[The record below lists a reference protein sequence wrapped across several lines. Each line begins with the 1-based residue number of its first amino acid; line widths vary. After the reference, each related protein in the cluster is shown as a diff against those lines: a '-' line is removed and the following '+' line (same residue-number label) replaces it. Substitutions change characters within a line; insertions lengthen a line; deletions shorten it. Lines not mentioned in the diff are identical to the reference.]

1 MQTGND
7 KISTWTTAERKK
19 RYLSLIYFNAKNC
32 LLGTNAVFFTPPE
45 ILWQHLQYY
54 LWYQISTTTAA
65 AVIQELYISSIFI
78 YVLHLSQMMIA

>member
-7 KISTWTTAERKK
+7 KVSTWTTAERRK

-54 LWYQISTTTAA
+54 LRYQISTAA
-65 AVIQELYISSIFI
+65 AVIQELYIFSIFM